1 MGQRLVIVNTID
13 SEEINAIYYHW
24 SAYTDSAIHE
34 VAQLAERVSAFMTA
48 DTSNKSL
55 TDKFNL
61 ACLAAIS
68 GISDSNQESREYIE
82 KITGVKYED
91 DSIDRSYGLIAYTEN
106 DRENLLSWSEGTL
119 TIDWVFDNGLPDLT
133 ESTFDLWGLT
143 FSDTLDD
150 YIEYNHDENIDD
162 LSEEEKEAYKPDTH
176 DINLESL
183 TLEDAESYMELI
195 PDEWY
200 DANDNLVR
208 YKIA

>member
-1 MGQRLVIVNTID
+1 MFGSYFR
-13 SEEINAIYYHW
+13 Y
-24 SAYTDSAIHE
+24 
-34 VAQLAERVSAFMTA
+34 
-48 DTSNKSL
+48 
-55 TDKFNL
+55 
-61 ACLAAIS
+61 
-68 GISDSNQESREYIE
+68 
-82 KITGVKYED
+82 
-91 DSIDRSYGLIAYTEN
+91 YGLIAYTEN

-119 TIDWVFDNGLPDLT
+119 TIDWVFNNGLPDLT

-162 LSEEEKEAYKPDTH
+162 LSEEEKEAYKPETH
-176 DINLESL
+176 DINLEGL